1 MHNIYVYSMVFI
13 VIVITL
19 YISVIGYSYYSLPL
33 EERFYHEQYDW
44 FKPSGIFGQG
54 LGVIGTAMM
63 FFGVFIYIAHKRYN
77 VLGKWVRLK
86 YLLEFHIFL
95 CTLGPILI
103 LFHTTFK
110 FGGIVSVAFW
120 SMVAVVLSGVA
131 GRFIYLQIPRSIEG
145 RALSL
150 DELKQKNKG
159 LIESLESL
167 ALDDAKSIQ
176 IILENHNSDGW
187 FSGRRGVVSKV
198 KKLLKGK
205 GISRVKIKE
214 ITKIAGEE
222 IALSHKIGRLEFMQK
237 LFNYWHVVHMP
248 FAVIMLIIVVVHV
261 VVAISFGYNWIF

>member
-1 MHNIYVYSMVFI
+1 MVLM
-13 VIVITL
+13 VIVATM
-19 YISVIGYSYYSLPL
+19 YIGVVGYSYYSLPL

-77 VLGKWVRLK
+77 VLGKSVRLK

-145 RALSL
+145 RAMSL
-150 DELKQKNKG
+150 DELQQKKN
-159 LIESLESL
+159 SLLDSLSNL
-167 ALDDAKSIQ
+167 ALEDANSIQ
-176 IILENHNSDGW
+176 SILENHESTGW
-187 FSGRRGVVSKV
+187 SSGRRKVVSKL
-198 KKLLKGK
+198 KKLLKKRGV
-205 GISRVKIKE
+205 SRNKIKD
-214 ITKIAGEE
+214 IIQVAGEE
-222 IALSHKIGRLEFMQK
+222 ITLSHKIGRLELMQK
-237 LFNYWHVVHMP
+237 LFNYWHVIHMP
-248 FAVIMLIIVVVHV
+248 FAIIMLIIVVVHIA
-261 VVAISFGYNWIF
+261 VAIYFGYNWIF